1 MIKKELVK
9 KNFSKSTNSYDNF
22 ANVQKHMAKELMKNL
37 NDNLNEIKI
46 LEIGSGTGILTN
58 YLISKYPNSQIT
70 LIDISESMIE
80 SCRNKFGNRLK
91 YIVSDAENYEFEN
104 KFDLII
110 SNATFQWFNNLRET
124 IDKYKNILN
133 ENGKI
138 IFSIFAEGTY
148 KELNESFL
156 KVSEEYKYS
165 QNFIGLEELR
175 KIGKIRKE
183 EYYIEEYESLLEFLK
198 SIKGI
203 GAQSSLTNK
212 KVLTPSIIRAVEKEY
227 LASYKKILVSNSLAY
242 VEVN

>member
-9 KNFSKSTNSYDNF
+9 KNFSKSTNSYDSF

-80 SCRNKFGNRLK
+80 SCRNKFGNRLN

-110 SNATFQWFNNLRET
+110 SNATFQWFNNLNET
-124 IDKYKNILN
+124 VEKYKNILS

-138 IFSIFAEGTY
+138 LFSIFAEGTY

-165 QNFIGLEELR
+165 QNFIGLEELK
-175 KIGKIRKE
+175 KIGKILRE
-183 EYYIEEYESLLEFLK
+183 EYYTEEYKSLLEFLK

-212 KVLTPSIIRAVEKEY
+212 KVLTPNIIKAVEKEY
-227 LASYKKILVSNSLAY
+227 LASYKKLLVSNSLAY